1 MISVNDL
8 RTGLTIEID
17 GEIYSVI
24 DFLHVKPG
32 KGAAFVRTK
41 LKNIRTG
48 STQEKTF
55 RAGEKVARA
64 HIETRQMQ
72 YLYNTGD
79 EFYLMDTE
87 TFDQI
92 ALQRSD
98 LGDAPK
104 YLLENMTIG
113 IQFYENQPIGVDLP
127 TTVNLKVVE
136 TEPGFR
142 GDTAQGATKPA
153 VLETGHTVHVPLF
166 IEEGEV
172 LKVDTRSGEYLS
184 RAN

>member
-8 RTGLTIEID
+8 RTGLTVELD
-17 GEIYSVI
+17 GDIFSVV

-48 STQEKTF
+48 GTIERTF
-55 RAGEKVARA
+55 RAGERIARA
-64 HIETRQMQ
+64 HIELKQMQ
-72 YLYNTGD
+72 YLYSSEG
-79 EFYLMDTE
+79 EYFFMDME
-87 TFDQI
+87 TYDQI
-92 ALQRSD
+92 SLGASD

-104 YLLENMTIG
+104 FLLENMTIG
-113 IQFYENQPIGVDLP
+113 IQFYQGQAVGVELP
-127 TTVNLKVVE
+127 TTVTLEVTQ

-153 VLETGHTVHVPLF
+153 TLQTGITIQVPLF
-166 IEEGEV
+166 VEQGEMV
-172 LKVDTRSGEYLS
+172 KVDTRSGEYLS
-184 RAN
+184 RA